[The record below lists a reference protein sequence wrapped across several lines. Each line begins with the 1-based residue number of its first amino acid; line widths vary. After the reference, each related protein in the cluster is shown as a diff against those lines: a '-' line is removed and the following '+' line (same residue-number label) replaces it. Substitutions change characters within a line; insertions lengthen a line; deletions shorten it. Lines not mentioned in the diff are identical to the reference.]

1 MMHNVKIFFL
11 SAAFGVGMIVP
22 ALAQD
27 VDMASG
33 KKSDWNYLIGGGAM
47 VAPTYEGSKH
57 YEVNPLPLAEVS
69 WRDAISLG
77 TKDGLKVLVKPLM
90 DRNFSVNGAVGYW
103 GGRREG
109 VDKDHGDTL
118 RGLGN
123 LSGGAVG
130 KLGLDYRIQALD
142 VGLDL
147 ARDLG
152 NDRDGTTVTMKSGYK
167 ILNNSRFHLDGVVST
182 TWADD
187 NYMSNMFGITQA
199 QARTSLKH
207 YSAYSAG
214 AGIKDVTAGFNANY
228 DITSAISLFGLV
240 KMSRLLDDAADSP
253 IVKTQGS
260 DNQFGAS
267 IGLAYRF

>member
-1 MMHNVKIFFL
+1 MHNVKIFFL
-11 SAAFGVGMIVP
+11 SAAFGVGMVAP

-27 VDMASG
+27 TDMAGG
-33 KKSDWNYLIGGGAM
+33 KKSDWNFLIGGGAT
-47 VAPTYEGSKH
+47 VASTYEGSKH
-57 YEVNPLPLAEVS
+57 YEVGPLPLAEVT

-77 TKDGLKVLVKPLM
+77 TKDGLKVVVKPLM
-90 DRNFSVNGAVGYW
+90 DRGFSVNGGIGYW

-109 VDKDHGDTL
+109 ADKDHGDTL

-130 KLGLDYRIQALD
+130 NLGLDYQIQALD

-152 NDRDGTTVTMKSGYK
+152 NDRDGTTVTLKGGYK
-167 ILNNSRFHLDGVVST
+167 IFRYSRVHLDGIFST

-187 NYMSNMFGITQA
+187 NYMSNMFGITQT
-199 QARTSLKH
+199 QARNSLKH
-207 YSAYSAG
+207 YSAYSAD
-214 AGIKDVTAGFNANY
+214 AGIKDVTLGFNANY
-228 DITSAISLFGLV
+228 DITSALSLFAIV
-240 KMSRLLDDAADSP
+240 KMTRLLDAAADSP

-260 DNQFGAS
+260 DNQFGTG

>member
-1 MMHNVKIFFL
+1 MHNVKIFFL
-11 SAAFGVGMIVP
+11 SAAFGVGMVVP

-27 VDMASG
+27 VDMAGG
-33 KKSDWNYLIGGGAM
+33 KKSDWNFLIGGGAM

-57 YEVNPLPLAEVS
+57 YEVNPLPLAAVT
-69 WRDAISLG
+69 WRDSISLG
-77 TKDGLKVLVKPLM
+77 TRDGLKVVVKPLM
-90 DRNFSVNGAVGYW
+90 DRGFSVNGGIGYW

-130 KLGLDYRIQALD
+130 KLGLDYQIQALD
-142 VGLDL
+142 IGLDL

-152 NDRDGTTVTMKSGYK
+152 NDRDGTTVTMKGGYK
-167 ILNNSRFHLDGVVST
+167 IFKSQRFHLNGELST

-187 NYMSNMFGITQA
+187 NYMSNMFGITQT
-199 QARTSLKH
+199 QAMNSLKH

-214 AGIKDVTAGFNANY
+214 SGIKDVTFGLNANY
-228 DITSAISLFGLV
+228 DITSAISMFGFV
-240 KMSRLLDDAADSP
+240 KMTRLLDDAADSP

-260 DNQFGAS
+260 DNQYGAGV
-267 IGLAYRF
+267 GLAYRF